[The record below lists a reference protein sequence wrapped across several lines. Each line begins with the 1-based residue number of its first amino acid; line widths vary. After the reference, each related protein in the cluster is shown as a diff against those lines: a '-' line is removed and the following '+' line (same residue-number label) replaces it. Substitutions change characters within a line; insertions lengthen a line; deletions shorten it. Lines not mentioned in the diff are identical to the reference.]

1 MERGSVTTPFGRRP
15 MTLALLKGQLE
26 ISRPPTQRTV
36 DKWHVFRDIS
46 EARATL
52 GLGDRALAVL
62 HALLSFYPEQ
72 QLGEGGRLVVF
83 PSNAQLSIRAHGI
96 AGSTLRRHLA
106 ALVDAGVVIRKDS
119 PNGKRFARKDSR
131 GAIEQAYGFSLA
143 PLLTRAEEFAQLA
156 QRVVTERRRLRVLR
170 ERFSLARR
178 DVAKLISAAIAA
190 ETPGDWQAL
199 EQQYTRL
206 SSAVGRTA
214 SAEELDAAV
223 HALDELRIH
232 LVKLLE
238 IHLNSQDLGS
248 NDRQNERH
256 IENPESDS
264 SYESEQALET
274 ACEEKSAHLSSPAGV
289 RQAAFP
295 LGLVLRACPDIAM
308 YGPGGA
314 VSNWRDLISAAIV
327 VRSMLGVSPSAYQE
341 ACEAMGPENAA
352 TVMAC
357 ILERAGHINTA
368 GGYLRD
374 LTAKARHG
382 VFSVGPMLAAL
393 IKTSCEGQS
402 RAGSGPFQSKPA
414 SGDAIRSSADGV
426 IADR

>member
-15 MTLALLKGQLE
+15 MTLALLKGQLD
-26 ISRPPTQRTV
+26 ISRPSTQRTV
-36 DKWHVFRDIS
+36 DKWHVFRDVS
-46 EARATL
+46 EARVML

-72 QLGEGGRLVVF
+72 QLSEGGRLVVF

-143 PLLTRAEEFAQLA
+143 PLLARADEFAQLA
-156 QRVVTERRRLRVLR
+156 QRVVAERQRLRLLR

-178 DVAKLISAAIAA
+178 DVAKLISAAITA
-190 ETPGDWQAL
+190 ETPGEWHAL
-199 EQQYTRL
+199 EQQYATL

-238 IHLNSQDLGS
+238 IHLNSQDLGAD
-248 NDRQNERH
+248 DRQNERH

-264 SYESEQALET
+264 IYESEQAQET
-274 ACEEKSAHLSSPAGV
+274 ARDEKLAHLPSPAPV
-289 RQAAFP
+289 NQAVFP
-295 LGLVLRACPDIAM
+295 LGLVLKACPDIAM
-308 YGPGGA
+308 YGPGGT
-314 VSNWRDLISAAIV
+314 VSGWRDLFSAAIV
-327 VRSMLGVSPSAYQE
+327 VRSMLGVSPSVYQD

-357 ILERAGHINTA
+357 ILERAGHISTA

-374 LTAKARHG
+374 LTAKARNG
-382 VFSVGPMLAAL
+382 VFSVGPMLSAL
-393 IKTSCEGQS
+393 IKTRHEAQPRGEEVPV
-402 RAGSGPFQSKPA
+402 RAKQQAEK
-414 SGDAIRSSADGV
+414 RSSPPL
-426 IADR
+426 ADRL

>member
-1 MERGSVTTPFGRRP
+1 M
-15 MTLALLKGQLE
+15 
-26 ISRPPTQRTV
+26 
-36 DKWHVFRDIS
+36 
-46 EARATL
+46 
-52 GLGDRALAVL
+52 L

-72 QLGEGGRLVVF
+72 QLSEGGRLVVF

-106 ALVDAGVVIRKDS
+106 ALVDAGIVIRKDS

-131 GAIEQAYGFSLA
+131 GTIEQAYGFSLT
-143 PLLTRAEEFAQLA
+143 PLVTRAEEFAQLA
-156 QRVVTERRRLRVLR
+156 QRVATERQRLRTLR

-178 DVAKLISAAIAA
+178 DVTKLMSAAIAA
-190 ETPGDWQAL
+190 GVPGEWQTL

-206 SSAVGRTA
+206 ASAVGRTA

-223 HALDELRIH
+223 HALDQLRIH

-238 IHLNSQDLGS
+238 IHLNSQDLS
-248 NDRQNERH
+248 ANDRQNERH

-274 ACEEKSAHLSSPAGV
+274 AREEKSAHVSPPAPV
-289 RQAAFP
+289 RQAVFP

-314 VSNWRDLISAAIV
+314 VNSWRDLISAAIV
-327 VRSMLGVSPSAYQE
+327 VRSMLGVTPSAYQE

-374 LTAKARHG
+374 LTAKARRG
-382 VFSVGPMLAAL
+382 VFSVGPMLSAL
-393 IKTSCEGQS
+393 VKTRCEGQP
-402 RAGSGPFQSKPA
+402 RPGSGSGERKPA
-414 SGDAIRSSADGV
+414 GGEAIRSSAGGS
-426 IADR
+426 IADRSRAGRRQRA

>member
-15 MTLALLKGQLE
+15 MTLALLKGQLD

-36 DKWHVFRDIS
+36 DKWRVFRDIS
-46 EARATL
+46 EARTLL

-72 QLGEGGRLVVF
+72 QLTEGGRLVVF

-106 ALVDAGVVIRKDS
+106 ALVDAGIVIRKDS

-131 GAIEQAYGFSLA
+131 GTIEQAYGFSLA
-143 PLLTRAEEFAQLA
+143 PLIPRTEEFAQLA
-156 QRVVTERRRLRVLR
+156 QRVATERQRLRTLR

-178 DVAKLISAAIAA
+178 DVTKLMSTAIAA
-190 ETPGDWQAL
+190 GVSGEWQSL

-223 HALDELRIH
+223 HALDELRIY

-238 IHLNSQDLGS
+238 IHLNSQDLS
-248 NDRQNERH
+248 ANDRQNERH

-274 ACEEKSAHLSSPAGV
+274 ACEEKSAHLSSPAPV
-289 RQAAFP
+289 RQAVFP

-314 VSNWRDLISAAIV
+314 VSSWRDLASAAIV
-327 VRSMLGVSPSAYQE
+327 VRSMLGVTPSA
-341 ACEAMGPENAA
+341 
-352 TVMAC
+352 
-357 ILERAGHINTA
+357 
-368 GGYLRD
+368 
-374 LTAKARHG
+374 
-382 VFSVGPMLAAL
+382 
-393 IKTSCEGQS
+393 
-402 RAGSGPFQSKPA
+402 
-414 SGDAIRSSADGV
+414 
-426 IADR
+426 